1 MRSPR
6 DEPELVRAAA
16 AGSPA
21 AVDALW
27 DAYGAR
33 VFAFCQRVLGH
44 ARLAADAAQD
54 AFLLAHAQ
62 LARLDRAG
70 AGFGTELFGAARRTS
85 GELLARAPLAA
96 APRDRGGLS
105 SAAARLRPPQ
115 RGALALASLEGL
127 SHAEIAVVLE
137 IEAAAVPAL
146 LARARLRLYDELHGS
161 AVAAAAVRS
170 PDCEDVLPVLAAAAD
185 GELVGADATWADP
198 HVTRCAACPRTIR
211 AMAVAAATYAAWS
224 PASPPS
230 WLRAATLADVGAET
244 PAITPAATPADDGEG
259 RDDRECDPHDGR
271 HRAGAMIPA

>member
-1 MRSPR
+1 VRSPR
-6 DEPELVRAAA
+6 DEAELVRAAA

-44 ARLAADAAQD
+44 AGLAADAAHD

-62 LARLDRAG
+62 LGRLDRAG
-70 AGFGTELFGAARRTS
+70 ARFGTELFRSARRTS
-85 GELLARAPLAA
+85 GELLERGPLVA

-105 SAAARLRPPQ
+105 SAAARLRSPQ
-115 RGALALASLEGL
+115 RGALALAGLEGL
-127 SHAEIAVVLE
+127 SHAEIAMVLE
-137 IEAAAVPAL
+137 LEAAAVPAL
-146 LARARLRLYDELHGS
+146 IARARLRLYDELNGS

-224 PASPPS
+224 PESPPS
-230 WLRAATLADVGAET
+230 WLRAATLADVAAES
-244 PAITPAATPADDGEG
+244 PAIAPGAAPADDGGG
-259 RDDRECDPHDGR
+259 RDDRERDPHDGR